1 MILRLAVLALV
12 MAAFAPQDALAAW
25 KEVSVAVNLPPRLAT
40 ETDQPLLVTRVRATD
55 HDFLDVGLEISRWIR
70 RELARQTPLDALD
83 VRPPAIPEQQP
94 QQLAA
99 NDVFWRRLGDDF
111 GADIIVAGIADY
123 VVEDRSGFITE
134 DVRSPVTRQTVR
146 QSRFAELRGFR
157 LKLEIFVFKG
167 DNGALLHHDIWKKE
181 SILGA
186 DRIPDDLSIL
196 YALLDTMRD
205 DLLAVF
211 LPVKLRQPRYIWVE

>member
-1 MILRLAVLALV
+1 MRLRPVAVLLAAALALPHV
-12 MAAFAPQDALAAW
+12 SLAAW
-25 KEVSVAVNLPPRLAT
+25 KEVAVAINLPPRLQT
-40 ETDQPLLVTRVRATD
+40 EPDQPLLVTRVRATD
-55 HDFLDVGLEISRWIR
+55 HDFLDVGLEISRWLR
-70 RELARQTPLDALD
+70 REISRETALAPLD

-99 NDVFWRRLGDDF
+99 NDLFWRRLGEDF
-111 GADIIVAGIADY
+111 GAELIVAGIADY
-123 VVEDRSGFITE
+123 VVDDRSGYITE
-134 DVRSPVTRQTVR
+134 DVTSPVTRQTVR
-146 QSRFAELRGFR
+146 QTRFAEMRGFR
-157 LKLEIFVFKG
+157 IRLEIFVFKG

-181 SILGA
+181 SVIGT

-196 YALLDTMRD
+196 FAMLDSMRD